1 MPSIHIHLAIAERY
15 VEKHKINDKNE
26 FIEGS
31 IAPDFIKPKS
41 LSHYATIRKEKVSI
55 MQELSDRASLKNYL
69 RENNIKSDLDRGYA
83 LHLLAD
89 EFFFKEFFDEEYFKK
104 HTKEEFSQN
113 LYKSYDIL
121 NLYLIEKY
129 NIEISKDMEQRIDN
143 NIKEVM
149 SKNEVNQNLK
159 FENILPLNKV
169 EMFIEKM
176 SDIDIDLYSK
186 NELNKN

>member
-15 VEKHKINDKNE
+15 VEKHKINNKNE

-41 LSHYATIRKEKVSI
+41 VSHYAIIREEKVGM
-55 MQELSDRASLKNYL
+55 MQELNDRASLKNYL
-69 RENNIKSDLDRGYA
+69 KENKIENDFDRGYA
-83 LHLLAD
+83 LHVLSD
-89 EFFFKEFFDEEYFKK
+89 EMFFREFFTEEYFKNY
-104 HTKEEFSQN
+104 TREEFYQN
-113 LYKSYDIL
+113 LYKSYDAL

-129 NIEISKDMEQRIDN
+129 NIEISEDMKRRIDN

-149 SKNEVNQNLK
+149 NKRAVNKELK
-159 FENILPLNKV
+159 IEHILPLNKV
-169 EMFIEKM
+169 DMFIEKM

>member
-41 LSHYATIRKEKVSI
+41 LSHYTTIRKEKVSI

-69 RENNIKSDLDRGYA
+69 KENNIKSDLDRGYA

-149 SKNEVNQNLK
+149 SRNEVNQNLK

>member
-69 RENNIKSDLDRGYA
+69 KENNIKSDLDRGYA

>member
-1 MPSIHIHLAIAERY
+1 MY
-15 VEKHKINDKNE
+15 NE
-26 FIEGS
+26 
-31 IAPDFIKPKS
+31 
-41 LSHYATIRKEKVSI
+41 YC
-55 MQELSDRASLKNYL
+55 
-69 RENNIKSDLDRGYA
+69 
-83 LHLLAD
+83 
-89 EFFFKEFFDEEYFKK
+89 
-104 HTKEEFSQN
+104 
-113 LYKSYDIL
+113 IL

>member
-26 FIEGS
+26 FIDGS
-31 IAPDFIKPKS
+31 IAPDFINPNS

-55 MQELSDRASLKNYL
+55 MQELNDRASLKNYL
-69 RENNIKSDLDRGYA
+69 KENNIKSDFDRGYA

-104 HTKEEFSQN
+104 HTKEEFTPN

-159 FENILPLNKV
+159 VENILQLNNV

>member
-1 MPSIHIHLAIAERY
+1 M
-15 VEKHKINDKNE
+15 
-26 FIEGS
+26 
-31 IAPDFIKPKS
+31 
-41 LSHYATIRKEKVSI
+41 
-55 MQELSDRASLKNYL
+55 
-69 RENNIKSDLDRGYA
+69 
-83 LHLLAD
+83 
-89 EFFFKEFFDEEYFKK
+89 
-104 HTKEEFSQN
+104 
-113 LYKSYDIL
+113 YKSYDIL

-186 NELNKN
+186 NELNKS